1 MAAAHWQLKEKK
13 LALRNA
19 ETAMC
24 ISKATQ
30 KIPREG
36 TYNIIKALYNENEDT
51 QSMLTL
57 YEELVSFYPKKR
69 YWVQLSGIYG
79 ELKKESKQLGALEA
93 AHDQRLLDKET
104 SILSFI
110 SF

>member
-1 MAAAHWQLKEKK
+1 
-13 LALRNA
+13 
-19 ETAMC
+19 MC
-24 ISKATQ
+24 ISKANQ

-36 TYNIIKALYNENEDT
+36 TYNLLIALYNEIEDS

-79 ELKKESKQLGALEA
+79 EFKEESKQLGALEA
-93 AHDQRLLDKET
+93 AHDQRLLIKKMST
-104 SILSFI
+104 LFYINF
-110 SF
+110 